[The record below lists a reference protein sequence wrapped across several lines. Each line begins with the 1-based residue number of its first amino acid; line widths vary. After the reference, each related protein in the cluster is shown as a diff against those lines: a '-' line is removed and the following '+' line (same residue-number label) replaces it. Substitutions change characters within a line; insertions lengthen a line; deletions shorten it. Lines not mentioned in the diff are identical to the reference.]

1 MCFQLRDAMR
11 VGNISFSDEFF
22 STTQTTREVKQ
33 VLEDELVRR
42 SPKLFSLSLSLC
54 PTQTRLHARVRSAT
68 FVSWWRCGLPRT
80 LTLTLLTQPRAR
92 SPQKHPSEKQK
103 KHTRVSAVA
112 ATTTWCVSNANPVA
126 FS

>member
-54 PTQTRLHARVRSAT
+54 PTHDCTLVCAAQLLHPGGGAA
-68 FVSWWRCGLPRT
+68 
-80 LTLTLLTQPRAR
+80 
-92 SPQKHPSEKQK
+92 SPAH
-103 KHTRVSAVA
+103 
-112 ATTTWCVSNANPVA
+112 
-126 FS
+126 